1 MIIHP
6 GFIKTGTTSLQDFL
20 LFVHPR
26 IHAFGHPH
34 GSDVDVRVSRALRRI
49 EGFDDDPQE
58 LREALAAAL
67 DARPDGRVPVLS
79 DETLTADPHL
89 TASVARRLHDHFPQA
104 RILFTIRRQED
115 MIRSFYGRHGRV
127 LVNVPVPY
135 RDRHVRFAAW
145 LEHAWRNRPA
155 GVLGVADY
163 QRTIDIYRALF
174 GAERISVLLLEQWM
188 ADPRAF
194 ADRLSTLLGIDA
206 PTTRHLLG
214 HRRTHGQETSRYVLY
229 DRLRKRFPIA
239 GRMAALL
246 PRGVRTLGSGFLTQG
261 GTQRAEFPPGW
272 PEKLGDL
279 YREGNRKLAEQY
291 ALPLRDFGY
300 AV

>member
-20 LFVHPR
+20 FFVHPQL
-26 IHAFGHPH
+26 HAMGHPH
-34 GSDVDVRVSRALRRI
+34 RSDVDVRISQALRRI

-58 LREALAAAL
+58 LESALAAAL
-67 DARPDGRVPVLS
+67 EGCPSGRVPVLS

-89 TASVARRLHDHFPQA
+89 TASVARRLHRQFPQA

-127 LVNVPVPY
+127 LVNVPAPY

-145 LEHAWRNRPA
+145 LEHAYRNRPA

-163 QRTIDIYRALF
+163 QRTIEIYRALF
-174 GAERISVLLLEQWM
+174 GADRISVLLLEQWT
-188 ADPRAF
+188 ADHEAF
-194 ADRLSTLLGIDA
+194 ADRLSAILGIDVA
-206 PTTRHLLG
+206 TTRQLLG
-214 HRRTHGQETSRYVLY
+214 NRRTHGQETVRYVQY
-229 DRLRKRFPIA
+229 DRLRKRFPAA
-239 GRMAALL
+239 GRIAAHL
-246 PRGVRTLGSGFLTQG
+246 PVGVRALGGGFLRRG
-261 GTQRAEFPPGW
+261 DTQRAELPPGW
-272 PEKLGDL
+272 PEKLSDL

-291 ALPLRDFGY
+291 GLPLREHGY